1 MGVTEWFRRLTGGS
15 RSSGSGTGEVRD
27 RPGRGRAGA
36 GREGSHAKHG
46 GSGSER
52 SRPGRPQPTGRPGR
66 QADPDPAR
74 PVLGL
79 SAGTKGAWV
88 GALLEASGHGT
99 PHVVVGQSIEDVLAQ
114 TGPVAVV
121 AVDVPIGLA
130 DDSRREADVQTRRF
144 VGAQASTIVTT
155 PVREAIYADTFQAA
169 SSVNRERLGS
179 GISQQAYG
187 LRRQIIEV
195 DAWLRQDL
203 PHRVVEA
210 HPEASLAMM
219 AGTPMASRRGSREGT
234 HERREVLAGNG
245 IYVPTTM
252 PHGTSAEQLTSACA
266 AAWTAHR
273 VKTGSARSF
282 PEQPQTFSDG
292 IPAAIHV

>member
-1 MGVTEWFRRLTGGS
+1 MGVTEWFRRLTGSTKKGAP
-15 RSSGSGTGEVRD
+15 GTGEGK
-27 RPGRGRAGA
+27 GRHG
-36 GREGSHAKHG
+36 HG
-46 GSGSER
+46 GHGGHAGDR
-52 SRPGRPQPTGRPGR
+52 ARPSRPQPTGRPGR

-74 PVLGL
+74 PVLGV
-79 SAGTKGAWV
+79 SAGSKGAWV
-88 GALLEASGHGT
+88 GAVLEASGHGT
-99 PHVVVGQSIEDVLAQ
+99 PHVVVGQSIEDVVAQ
-114 TGPVAVV
+114 AGPVAVV

-144 VGAQASTIVTT
+144 VGSQASSVFTT

-169 SSVNRERLGS
+169 STVNRERLGS

-187 LRRQIIEV
+187 LRRQIMEV

-219 AGTPMASRRGSREGT
+219 TGTPMASRRGSREGT
-234 HERREVLAGNG
+234 HERRDVLAANG
-245 IYVPTTM
+245 IYVPTTV
-252 PHGTSAEQLTSACA
+252 PHGTSAEQLTNACA
-266 AAWTAHR
+266 VAWTAHR

-282 PEQPQTFSDG
+282 PEEAQTFSDG